1 MKRCSE
7 LDDFDA
13 FDMKES
19 RSSWVDDES
28 MEERRNSESE
38 PCICCICNQNIS
50 LTLKACRAFPHSH
63 ITQLSAIQR
72 NSHVSLCLSRQEAK
86 QSGKKTVTEYFSKK
100 RSSVAKEA
108 ATLPSFYIAE
118 EPPVAVKGKKAKQE
132 EPFNEQFSIKVR
144 SVPRFLNR

>member
-50 LTLKACRAFPHSH
+50 LML
-63 ITQLSAIQR
+63 
-72 NSHVSLCLSRQEAK
+72 
-86 QSGKKTVTEYFSKK
+86 
-100 RSSVAKEA
+100 
-108 ATLPSFYIAE
+108 
-118 EPPVAVKGKKAKQE
+118 
-132 EPFNEQFSIKVR
+132 
-144 SVPRFLNR
+144 